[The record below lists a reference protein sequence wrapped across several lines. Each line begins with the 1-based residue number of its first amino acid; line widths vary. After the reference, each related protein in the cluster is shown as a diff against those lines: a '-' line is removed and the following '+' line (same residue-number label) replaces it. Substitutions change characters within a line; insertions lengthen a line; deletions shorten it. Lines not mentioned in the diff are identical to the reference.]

1 MYVKKIKIFEGFC
14 ASHVENLV
22 NEFLAKEIPEAIT
35 ILSVSYYEIN
45 GHFSCMVY
53 YTQQEKSKENDL

>member
-22 NEFLAKEIPEAIT
+22 NEFLAKEISDAIT
-35 ILSVSYYEIN
+35 ILSVGYYEIN

-53 YTQQEKSKENDL
+53 YTQQEKSKENEL